1 MPINIEIFDAENR
14 KDINTIVLTD
24 GPLFVLWE
32 MVNICVENW
41 PSENRKF
48 VKAYVDAAKDKMDKR
63 RADDPFNKMSVIQP

>member
-32 MVNICVENW
+32 MVDIFVKDY
-41 PSENRKF
+41 PSPNRKF

-63 RADDPFNKMSVIQP
+63 RANDPFNKMSVIQP